1 MNNGAINQ
9 PVTNAEAA
17 IDAGIGLAEIE
28 RRITNQHIGDVD
40 VPVAIIPN
48 GMSMRVLEDVL
59 KIGDARAEKPR
70 RLVGTAIH
78 QELESFIAHAVRFK
92 DENSVVFADVA
103 SVKLTAVFD
112 YHQAA
117 GAPRWGGHRS
127 VYACPLSREWKV
139 WTENNERTFTQE
151 KFAQFLE
158 DNQVDICSPDA
169 DSGEKSLFAAPAAMI
184 EMARKLTLNLVG
196 EFKREI
202 NPTTG
207 ESTLI
212 NKAEHGSG
220 STKIPVGFILG
231 IPVFEAGEAYR
242 LEARLRFSMPEG
254 KPTFSYSLYQPD
266 AVKRDAFGKV
276 RADVAAGTQLPVFA
290 GTPEV

>member
-1 MNNGAINQ
+1 MNNGSPEQ
-9 PVTNAEAA
+9 PNTNAEAA

-28 RRITNQHIGDVD
+28 RRIAHVPVGDVD
-40 VPVAIIPN
+40 VPIALVPN
-48 GMSMRVLEDVL
+48 GMTLRPLKDVL
-59 KIGDARAEKPR
+59 DIADARAEKPR
-70 RLVGTAIH
+70 RLMGTATH
-78 QELESFIAHAVRFK
+78 QELDSFIAHAVRFK
-92 DENSVVFADVA
+92 DEHSVVFADVA

-117 GAPRWGGHRS
+117 GTPRWGGHRS
-127 VYACPLSREWKV
+127 VYACPLSREWQV
-139 WTENNERTFTQE
+139 WTSNNERTFTQE

-158 DNQVDICSPDA
+158 DNQVDIGSPDA

-242 LEARLRFSMPEG
+242 LEARLRFSMPDG
-254 KPTFSYSLYQPD
+254 RPTFSYSLYQPD

-276 RADVAAGTQLPVFA
+276 RADVAAGTKLPVFA
-290 GTPEV
+290 GSPES